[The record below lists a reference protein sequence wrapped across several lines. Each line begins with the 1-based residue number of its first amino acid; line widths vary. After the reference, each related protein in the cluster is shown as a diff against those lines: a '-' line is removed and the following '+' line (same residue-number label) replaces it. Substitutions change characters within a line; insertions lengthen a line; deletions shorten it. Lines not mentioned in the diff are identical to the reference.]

1 MNKNLFRSIMV
12 LHNDT
17 NKTLAEFLG
26 ISENSVSNKINENG
40 TEFKQSEISMIKK
53 RYSLSD
59 ERTIEIFLIKKCLI
73 RHEER

>member
-26 ISENSVSNKINENG
+26 ISEKSVSDKINERG
-40 TEFKQSEISMIKK
+40 TEFKQSEISAIKK
-53 RYSLSD
+53 RYNLSD
-59 ERTIEIFLIKKCLI
+59 EKTIAIFFS
-73 RHEER
+73 